1 MRWNLLKEFLESPAC
16 AVSATGRIS
25 HDVSDNCGLQAS
37 PATLCGCC
45 FMSSRDTV
53 RLGSV
58 TGIDVT
64 LPPPPTQS
72 LHSPEGVRICRLLV
86 AGCCCWCALLCPR
99 LALSL
104 SLSHTHPH
112 THQTIDSLVAR
123 PVATYLTHHQPWA
136 SRKFRSTRSYRAPQ
150 TSPPYISM
158 PRPQIGD
165 LQLHITFSS

>member
-25 HDVSDNCGLQAS
+25 HDVSDNFGLQAS

-45 FMSSRDTV
+45 FMSSRD
-53 RLGSV
+53 RSQRQ
-58 TGIDVT
+58 T
-64 LPPPPTQS
+64 LLFLLLS
-72 LHSPEGVRICRLLV
+72 YSSPEGVRICRLLV
-86 AGCCCWCALLCPR
+86 AGRCCWCALLCPR

-104 SLSHTHPH
+104 SLSLSLSYTHTH

-136 SRKFRSTRSYRAPQ
+136 SRKFRSTRSDRAPQ
-150 TSPPYISM
+150 TSPPYVSM
-158 PRPQIGD
+158 PRPRIGD